1 MPPAHVNMKIYSCM
15 GCPNVFRISET
26 ALHALRRAACIVLT
40 IMNEIVS
47 KSAGQYSDHIAVRK
61 KGFICGNCRENRVL
75 CVKTWVISFVLMR
88 AHYKGPF
95 FWVLDVYV
103 RHEHSLFSS

>member
-1 MPPAHVNMKIYSCM
+1 MYS
-15 GCPNVFRISET
+15 VFRILPASDSWAWINHQEDFENAHKS

-61 KGFICGNCRENRVL
+61 KDLFAETVGKIVF
-75 CVKTWVISFVLMR
+75 
-88 AHYKGPF
+88 
-95 FWVLDVYV
+95 YV
-103 RHEHSLFSS
+103 